1 MSRAEDL
8 YNHLFYMQD
17 LTNEEILQ
25 LEKDIDDFF
34 KSDEPEEDKEE
45 LAGYVECL
53 GMICSAIREGSLE
66 NRKPVKPT
74 KPRKRVSF
82 ELEIPEFLKRK
93 IKENEEKEVT
103 STKS

>member
-1 MSRAEDL
+1 MSVAEDL
-8 YNHLFYMQD
+8 YNRWYYMQD

-25 LEKDIDDFF
+25 LQKDIDDFF

-45 LAGYVECL
+45 LAGYVEYL
-53 GMICSAIREGSLE
+53 EMVCSAIREGGFKD
-66 NRKPVKPT
+66 RKPVKPT
-74 KPRKRVSF
+74 EPRKRVSF